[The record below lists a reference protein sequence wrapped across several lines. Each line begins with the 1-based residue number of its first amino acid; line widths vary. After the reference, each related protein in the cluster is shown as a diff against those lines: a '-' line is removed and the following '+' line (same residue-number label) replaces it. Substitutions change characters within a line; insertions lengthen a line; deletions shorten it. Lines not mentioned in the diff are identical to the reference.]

1 MTQRLAIL
9 ASGTGTNMN
18 ALATACA
25 DGDLPARVV
34 VVGSN
39 VPQAAV
45 LGSAQQHGIPTF
57 CLDHRSFGSREAFDL
72 AVMEILQRYTPD
84 WVLLAGFMRI
94 LSAPFIQRY
103 RGRLL
108 NIHPSLLP
116 RYPGL
121 NTHQRALDAGDT
133 EAGASVHFVSEA
145 VDGGPVILQA
155 RVPIVPGDD
164 AAALAARVL
173 RVEHRLY
180 PEAVRWCLQGRVHL
194 DGEHALL
201 DGEPLPSRG
210 INDEITSAAH

>member
-18 ALATACA
+18 ALAAACTA
-25 DGDLPARVV
+25 GELPARVV

-39 VPQAAV
+39 VPQAGV
-45 LGSAQQHGIPTF
+45 LRSAQQRDLPTF
-57 CLDHRSFGSREAFDL
+57 CLDHRRFDSREAFDL
-72 AVMEILQRYTPD
+72 ALIEALQRYTPD

-94 LSAPFIQRY
+94 LSAPFIRQY

-116 RYPGL
+116 KFPGL
-121 NTHQRALDAGDT
+121 NTHQRALDAGDK

-155 RVPIVPGDD
+155 RVPIAPGDD

-173 RVEHRLY
+173 QVEHRLY
-180 PEAVRWCLQGRVHL
+180 PEAVRWCLQGRVRL
-194 DGEHALL
+194 DGERALL
-201 DGEPLPSRG
+201 DGKPLPEQG
-210 INDEITSAAH
+210 MDHEITCATH